1 MRKLFFLTVIALGL
15 MSGCSNKMRVNT
27 SVSTSASITASPE
40 STSKQTQ
47 STPQNTASLKAPRR
61 GEVLF
66 LGNVGKHHD
75 ASKYAPW
82 LAISLFKAGINTTYT
97 TDLNDL
103 NTENLSKYDGL
114 IVYANHDSISPS
126 QEAALKSFVEGGK
139 GLIPLH
145 AAAGCFRNSEWWIKT
160 VGAQYKSETTGT
172 FTTAITN
179 KSNPVMEGLWEFET
193 WDEKYVHQKINSDK
207 TVLMER
213 VDGSAREPWTW
224 IRNEGKGRVFY
235 TAYGHNDST
244 WTKPGFMK
252 LVNNGV
258 LWAIGNEVKDQIARL
273 NRPNVDIYN
282 NEIVADFTKRH
293 QVPKMQAA
301 LSPEESMKL
310 TQIPPDFEVKL
321 FASEPDITNPIA
333 MSWDE
338 KGRLWILESV
348 DYPNTFLETDGAA
361 NDRIK
366 ICEDT
371 DGDGK
376 ADKFTVFADKLNI
389 PTSMVLANGGVIVAM
404 APHFVFLRDTNGDD
418 KADIRENIMTG
429 WDKSDTHFT
438 PSNLQ
443 YGFDNKIWGV
453 VGSGFNG
460 TTKDGKTLNF
470 RTGVFHLKP
479 DGTDFE
485 FLANTSNNTWGL
497 GFSEDNNVFISTA
510 NNTHSAYYSM
520 PARYMQR
527 ALPAATAEATE
538 GQPAILPVQKID
550 GHYDVHTMT
559 PNLRQ
564 VDVVGGF
571 TSAAGHHLYTARSFP
586 KEYWNRIALVC
597 EPTVRLLHNAII
609 EPKGAGFVEKDNWNL
624 MASSDE
630 WFGPVHAEVGP
641 DGAVW
646 VADWYN
652 FIIQHNVFVERQ
664 APSEMVL
671 PFKEQPRGQ
680 GNAFISPLRDIN
692 HGRVYKVIYKKAK
705 PYTPVK
711 LSKDDLP
718 GLLAALES
726 DNMFWRLTAQR
737 LLVESKNMQALP
749 ALYTLINNQK
759 VDDIG
764 LNSPAVH
771 ALWTLQGLGALEGS
785 NTEAMQVAVKAL
797 SHPAAG
803 VRKAAVQVL
812 PKNQNAVAAIQ
823 TSNLL
828 SDPNLNTRLAAV
840 LAVTAMPTSPK
851 LGELIYAA
859 TLKPE
864 NGNDEWLS
872 RALLAAA
879 ITHEDG
885 FRTTAAKAP
894 PASPEIQMSTF
905 TDRVNKALSQEIYA
919 LPRRGSLLYPPD
931 VTNKEII
938 IKGIISKPEQA
949 DRALQGVIM
958 AQGGKEAGYGL
969 YIENGKLNMVV
980 KQGGKTYK
988 ATSTGTLPEK
998 FDLLARISANGD
1010 IRMSVDGR
1018 EVAKAKAASLF
1029 KEPLVQA
1036 VRVGQDYNNENKM
1049 GDYEGT
1055 YFLTGNLQSASMEL
1069 KRPGKTGLP
1078 STVGVNKPA
1087 PPKDKTA
1094 PVATN
1099 ALAAKAVKPIIIN
1112 VKVVPNALQFNKKL
1126 LSVKAGQK
1134 VTINLENP
1142 DVMQHNLVI
1151 IKPGTLQKVGAAA
1164 DALARDPNG
1173 AEKQYVPR
1181 IPEVLSFIKLL
1192 NPDEEGSIT
1201 FTAPTKPGDYPF
1213 VCTFPGHWRIM
1224 NGILRVTK

>member
-1 MRKLFFLTVIALGL
+1 
-15 MSGCSNKMRVNT
+15 
-27 SVSTSASITASPE
+27 
-40 STSKQTQ
+40 
-47 STPQNTASLKAPRR
+47 
-61 GEVLF
+61 
-66 LGNVGKHHD
+66 
-75 ASKYAPW
+75 
-82 LAISLFKAGINTTYT
+82 
-97 TDLNDL
+97 
-103 NTENLSKYDGL
+103 
-114 IVYANHDSISPS
+114 
-126 QEAALKSFVEGGK
+126 
-139 GLIPLH
+139 
-145 AAAGCFRNSEWWIKT
+145 
-160 VGAQYKSETTGT
+160 
-172 FTTAITN
+172 
-179 KSNPVMEGLWEFET
+179 
-193 WDEKYVHQKINSDK
+193 
-207 TVLMER
+207 
-213 VDGSAREPWTW
+213 
-224 IRNEGKGRVFY
+224 
-235 TAYGHNDST
+235 
-244 WTKPGFMK
+244 
-252 LVNNGV
+252 
-258 LWAIGNEVKDQIARL
+258 
-273 NRPNVDIYN
+273 
-282 NEIVADFTKRH
+282 
-293 QVPKMQAA
+293 
-301 LSPEESMKL
+301 
-310 TQIPPDFEVKL
+310 
-321 FASEPDITNPIA
+321 
-333 MSWDE
+333 
-338 KGRLWILESV
+338 
-348 DYPNTFLETDGAA
+348 
-361 NDRIK
+361 
-366 ICEDT
+366 
-371 DGDGK
+371 
-376 ADKFTVFADKLNI
+376 
-389 PTSMVLANGGVIVAM
+389 
-404 APHFVFLRDTNGDD
+404 
-418 KADIRENIMTG
+418 
-429 WDKSDTHFT
+429 
-438 PSNLQ
+438 
-443 YGFDNKIWGV
+443 
-453 VGSGFNG
+453 
-460 TTKDGKTLNF
+460 
-470 RTGVFHLKP
+470 
-479 DGTDFE
+479 
-485 FLANTSNNTWGL
+485 
-497 GFSEDNNVFISTA
+497 
-510 NNTHSAYYSM
+510 
-520 PARYMQR
+520 
-527 ALPAATAEATE
+527 
-538 GQPAILPVQKID
+538 
-550 GHYDVHTMT
+550 MT

-1087 PPKDKTA
+1087 PPKDKTG